1 MAAKELV
8 METLDK
14 MNTAQKTL
22 CLHLIENYV
31 EMLLENVVKHEA
43 WSSEVNTDYLK
54 FELTKLK
61 WVKELLFRFKKNNGQ

>member
-1 MAAKELV
+1 MASKELL

-22 CLHLIENYV
+22 CLHLIEQYV

-43 WSSEVNTDYLK
+43 
-54 FELTKLK
+54 
-61 WVKELLFRFKKNNGQ
+61 

>member
-1 MAAKELV
+1 

-31 EMLLENVVKHEA
+31 EMLLENAIKHEA
-43 WSSEVNTDYLK
+43 
-54 FELTKLK
+54 
-61 WVKELLFRFKKNNGQ
+61 